1 MFTNIELSL
10 IKDISMALIT
20 GVILPADG
28 NGKNKTKR
36 KGGTHIWICVTM
48 EHLCSQAV
56 ML

>member
-20 GVILPADG
+20 GVILFADG